1 MCEGRSPE
9 PGEVVIGSGVGS
21 VRVAEAGTSGDPKE
35 AGMVEACVTGAL
47 SPVITA
53 RPRPGFSYP
62 PR

>member
-35 AGMVEACVTGAL
+35 AGMVEAA
-47 SPVITA
+47 SPG
-53 RPRPGFSYP
+53 RCHP
-62 PR
+62 